1 MVKIY
6 VDADACPVKNEVERV
21 ATRHNLETYMVCDGG
36 IRPSLNPLI
45 QLIVVNQ
52 GADAADDWI
61 VDHIKK
67 SDICVTTDIPL
78 AGRCL
83 NKGAFALKPNGKS
96 YTDDN
101 IGIALA
107 TREIMEKIRETGEM
121 TGGPPPFSKADRSK
135 FLDQMEMTVLKAK
148 KTYKKEN
155 IRPN

>member
-36 IRPSLNPLI
+36 IRPSLNPLVK
-45 QLIVVNQ
+45 LVVVDQ

-61 VDHIKK
+61 ADHIKK
-67 SDICVTTDIPL
+67 SDICVTNDIPL

-83 NKGAFALKPNGKS
+83 KKGAFAIKPNGKS
-96 YTDDN
+96 FTDDN

-121 TGGPPPFSKADRSK
+121 TGGPPPFRIADRSK
-135 FLDQMEMTVLKAK
+135 FLDQMEMIILKAK
-148 KTYKKEN
+148 KS
-155 IRPN
+155 